1 MITSSTNFTPMRL
14 LLSVLFFISI
24 NCQAQSFQQDVAEF
38 RNHYIADH
46 LQEEHSPIKYEQVQN
61 LDFFIAKE
69 KYKVNATVKL
79 LEDHKGF
86 TMLTH
91 SGKKKQYYKYAQLN
105 FSIDNKKQKLYI
117 YQSKSLLQK
126 KEYRDHLFLPFT
138 DATNYTQTFGGGRYI
153 DFILDDIKEGILV
166 LDFNKCYNPYCAYA
180 GGFNCPIPPKENRL
194 DIAIQAG
201 EKLYL
206 GEVPIH
212 K

>member
-1 MITSSTNFTPMRL
+1 MRIFFFAI
-14 LLSVLFFISI
+14 LFFTLHS
-24 NCQAQSFQQDVAEF
+24 NAQTFTQDIANF

-46 LQEEHSPIKYEQVQN
+46 LKEERSPIKYKQVKDLN
-61 LDFFIAKE
+61 FFTPNKKFKVTAK
-69 KYKVNATVKL
+69 VKL

-91 SGKKKQYYKYAQLN
+91 SGKKKHYYKYAQLS
-105 FSIDNKKQKLYI
+105 FTIDKQAQVLYI
-117 YQSKSLLQK
+117 YQSKSLMQK

-138 DATNYTQTFGGGRYI
+138 DASNYIHSFGGGRYI
-153 DFILDDIKEGILV
+153 DFVLDDIQNDTLV

-201 EKLYL
+201 EKLYK
-206 GEVPIH
+206 GTESTH

>member
-1 MITSSTNFTPMRL
+1 MRL

-24 NCQAQSFQQDVAEF
+24 NCQAQSFQHDVAEF